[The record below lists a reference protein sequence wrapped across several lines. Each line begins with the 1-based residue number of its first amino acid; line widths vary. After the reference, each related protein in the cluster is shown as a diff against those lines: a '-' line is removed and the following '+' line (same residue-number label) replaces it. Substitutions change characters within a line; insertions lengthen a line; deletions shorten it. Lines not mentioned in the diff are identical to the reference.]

1 MRKPNRIVVMAC
13 LVLCGAAV
21 TYFQALFQAQTVPD
35 LVSAT
40 NNFLVSLTPEQTAKV
55 RYQFKDDER
64 MNWYFVPMERNG
76 LTFKEMQPSQ
86 QRLAFSM
93 VNAAL
98 GQSGFQKA
106 TTIMSL
112 EDVLRI
118 QESGG
123 GGGAGGGGRGAAP
136 AAPAGGGAGA
146 GGRGAPG
153 GRGGAAPGGAGGAAG
168 RGGNDFAAQGRGGR
182 GGGGGFNRDPELHY
196 ITIFGE
202 PSNTGMWGW
211 RLEGHHMSINVTMDK
226 GKFVAST
233 PTFFGSNPAEVRDG
247 PRKGLR
253 ALGREEDLGREL
265 LASLDADQKKTAI
278 VAGAAPNDIVT
289 GNTKKAQIGAATGL
303 PGSKMNAKQKDLLLN
318 LIREYADRNA
328 AEAANDTMAAIK
340 KAGLDSVYF
349 TWIGTETRG
358 QAHYYRVQSPVFLI
372 EYDNT
377 QNGANHIHSVWRDLR
392 NDWGLDVLAEH
403 YKVAHLQ
410 Q

>member
-1 MRKPNRIVVMAC
+1 MKRPNRIMVMAC
-13 LVLCGAAV
+13 LVIAGAAI
-21 TYFQALFQAQTVPD
+21 TCYQAQTVPD

-40 NNFLVSLTPEQTAKV
+40 NNFLVSLTPEQAARV
-55 RYQFKDDER
+55 RYPFTDEER
-64 MNWYFVPMERNG
+64 MNWWFIPRERNG
-76 LTFKEMQPSQ
+76 LTFKEMQPYQ
-86 QRLAFSM
+86 QRLAFAM
-93 VNAAL
+93 VSAAL

-118 QESGG
+118 QEQGGGG
-123 GGGAGGGGRGAAP
+123 GGGA
-136 AAPAGGGAGA
+136 A
-146 GGRGAPG
+146 GGRG
-153 GRGGAAPGGAGGAAG
+153 GRGGAPGARGGAGGG
-168 RGGNDFAAQGRGGR
+168 RGGG

-202 PSNTGMWGW
+202 PSNTGAWGW
-211 RLEGHHMSINVTMDK
+211 RLEGHHMSVNVTMDK

-233 PTFFGSNPAEVRDG
+233 PTFLGSNPAEVRDG

-253 ALGREEDLGREL
+253 ALGPEEDLGRDL

-278 VAGAAPNDIVT
+278 LAGAAPNEIIT
-289 GNTKKAQIGAATGL
+289 GNTRKAEIGAPTGL
-303 PGSKMNAKQKDLLLN
+303 PGSKMNAKQKDLLLS
-318 LIREYADRNA
+318 LISEYANRNA
-328 AEAANDTMAAIK
+328 AEAATDTMNAIRK
-340 KAGLDSVYF
+340 NGLDSVYF

-392 NDWGLDVLAEH
+392 NDWGVDVLAEH
-403 YKVAHLQ
+403 YKAAHLQ
-410 Q
+410 

>member
-1 MRKPNRIVVMAC
+1 MAC
-13 LVLCGAAV
+13 LLVAGAAV
-21 TYFQALFQAQTVPD
+21 TYFQAQTVPD

-55 RYQFKDDER
+55 KYPFTHDER
-64 MNWYFVPMERNG
+64 MNWWFIPRERNG
-76 LTFKEMQPSQ
+76 LTFKELQPHQ
-86 QRLAFSM
+86 ARLAFAM
-93 VNAAL
+93 VSAAL

-123 GGGAGGGGRGAAP
+123 GGGGGRGAGAPGAAPGGGRGVAAQGPQGPGGAPGGGRGAGAPGQGGPGGGRGAA
-136 AAPAGGGAGA
+136 
-146 GGRGAPG
+146 APG
-153 GRGGAAPGGAGGAAG
+153 GRGA
-168 RGGNDFAAQGRGGR
+168 
-182 GGGGGFNRDPELHY
+182 GGGFNRDPELHY

-202 PSNTGMWGW
+202 PSNTGVWGW
-211 RLEGHHMSINVTMDK
+211 RLEGHHMSVNVTMDK

-247 PRKGLR
+247 PRRGLR
-253 ALGREEDLGREL
+253 ALGPEEDLGRAL
-265 LASLDADQKKTAI
+265 LAALDADQKKVAI
-278 VAGAAPNDIVT
+278 LPGNAPNDILT
-289 GNTKKAQIGAATGL
+289 GNTKKAEVSAPTGL
-303 PGSKMNAKQKDLLLN
+303 QGSKMNSKQKDLLLN
-318 LIREYADRNA
+318 LIREYAERNA
-328 AEAANDTMAAIK
+328 AEASADTLNAIK
-340 KAGLDSVYF
+340 KAGLDNVYF
-349 TWIGTETRG
+349 AWMGTETRG

-377 QNGANHIHSVWRDLR
+377 QNNANHIHSVWRDLR
-392 NDWGLDVLAEH
+392 NDWGIDVLAEH